1 MPKVTLLPY
10 NVTLDA
16 EEGESILWQAL
27 EHGYYIEHECEGS
40 CACTTCHILVLEGEE
55 NLSEMEDDEYNRVSM
70 AEGVT
75 MRSRLAC
82 QARVQG
88 DCKVQVM
95 HYNFDKSPGLKKQQ
109 VEV

>member
-16 EEGESILWQAL
+16 EVGESILWQVL

-88 DCKVQVM
+88 DCTVQVM
-95 HYNFDKSPGLKKQQ
+95 RYNFDKSPGLKKERA
-109 VEV
+109 EV